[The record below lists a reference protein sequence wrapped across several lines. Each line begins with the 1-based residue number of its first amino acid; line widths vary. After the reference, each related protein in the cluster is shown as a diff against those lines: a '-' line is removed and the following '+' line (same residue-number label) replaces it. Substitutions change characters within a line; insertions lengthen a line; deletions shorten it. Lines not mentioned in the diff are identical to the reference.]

1 MSRVNMC
8 IFFNSI
14 HREREKK
21 KRREYTQS
29 AGIYPYW
36 SRNTYREGEGIER
49 EKTRR
54 DRRKKKKKKTGLDL
68 SVKTLTVVSCSNP
81 PAGFPFKPTRFL
93 SHFSCCCCC
102 CCCCIALVSFHQR
115 QQRSHPTTL
124 PTPGRI

>member
-21 KRREYTQS
+21 KRKEGENIHSR

-49 EKTRR
+49 ENETRQTQER
-54 DRRKKKKKKTGLDL
+54 EKE
-68 SVKTLTVVSCSNP
+68 N
-81 PAGFPFKPTRFL
+81 
-93 SHFSCCCCC
+93 
-102 CCCCIALVSFHQR
+102 
-115 QQRSHPTTL
+115 RS
-124 PTPGRI
+124 